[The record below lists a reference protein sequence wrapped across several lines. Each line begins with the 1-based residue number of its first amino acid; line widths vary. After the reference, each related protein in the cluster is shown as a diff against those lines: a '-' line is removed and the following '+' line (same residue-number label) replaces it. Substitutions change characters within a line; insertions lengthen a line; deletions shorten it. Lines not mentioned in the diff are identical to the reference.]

1 VQIETFRI
9 AEPTTTLA
17 SVFERQKRN
26 PVGRE
31 IDYSALRENFFVVSG
46 LQGLKRFY
54 VRGQARGNEVRGV
67 TILYDQAMQGIMDR
81 VAVAMSSRFDPF
93 PTSAVPLAAR
103 RKVEYATA
111 IVVSEA
117 GHVITDR
124 QAVDGCYV
132 ITLVGYGGAE
142 RIAENA
148 DLALLRLYGARH
160 LKPLAF
166 APKGQT
172 ATDVTL
178 VGIAD
183 PQAQAGNGATT
194 TVPVRLDAGDNQTR
208 TLDPPP
214 PPGFAGAAAVSAKGQ
229 LVGMALIKAAVVA
242 GPSSAARAEIAPADD
257 IRTFLEGRNVTPAN
271 GGATDLN
278 AAKDSVLRVICVRK

>member
-1 VQIETFRI
+1 
-9 AEPTTTLA
+9 
-17 SVFERQKRN
+17 
-26 PVGRE
+26 
-31 IDYSALRENFFVVSG
+31 
-46 LQGLKRFY
+46 
-54 VRGQARGNEVRGV
+54 
-67 TILYDQAMQGIMDR
+67 
-81 VAVAMSSRFDPF
+81 
-93 PTSAVPLAAR
+93 
-103 RKVEYATA
+103 
-111 IVVSEA
+111 
-117 GHVITDR
+117 VITDR

-148 DLALLRLYGARH
+148 DLVLLRLYGARN
-160 LKPLAF
+160 LKPLALV
-166 APKGQT
+166 PKGQS

-194 TVPVRLDAGDNQTR
+194 TVPVRLDAGDNQRR
-208 TLDPPP
+208 TLDPAPP
-214 PPGFAGAAAVSAKGQ
+214 LGFAGAAAVNAQGQ

-257 IRTFLEGRNVTPAN
+257 IRTFLEARNVAPAN
-271 GGATDLN
+271 ASPPDLN

>member
-1 VQIETFRI
+1 
-9 AEPTTTLA
+9 
-17 SVFERQKRN
+17 
-26 PVGRE
+26 
-31 IDYSALRENFFVVSG
+31 

-103 RKVEYATA
+103 RKVEYATG
-111 IVVSEA
+111 IVVSES

-132 ITLVGYGGAE
+132 ITLVGHGGVE

-148 DLALLRLYGARH
+148 DLVLLRLYGARD
-160 LKPLAF
+160 LKPLAL
-166 APKGQT
+166 APQGRN

-183 PQAQAGNGATT
+183 PQAQGGNGATT
-194 TVPVRLDAGDNQTR
+194 NIALRPDAGDSQR
-208 TLDPPP
+208 RALDPAP
-214 PPGFAGAAAVSAKGQ
+214 PPGFAGAAAVNAHGE

-242 GPSSAARAEIAPADD
+242 GPSSAARAELVPADD
-257 IRTFLEGRNVTPAN
+257 IRTLLESRNVTPATA
-271 GGATDLN
+271 GATDLV
-278 AAKDSVLRVICVRK
+278 AAKESVLRVICVRK